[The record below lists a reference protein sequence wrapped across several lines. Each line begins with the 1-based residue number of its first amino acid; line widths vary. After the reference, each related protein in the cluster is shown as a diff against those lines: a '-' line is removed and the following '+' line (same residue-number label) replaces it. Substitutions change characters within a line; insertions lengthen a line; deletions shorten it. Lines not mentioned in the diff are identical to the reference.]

1 MNDKILDLNLVFST
15 PIWGFLVKDYEKLNI
30 NMLEY
35 IKELQKS
42 DPEGV
47 NKSNVF
53 GWHSKGF
60 DMNDKKVS
68 YFFESIKPNIDNILI
83 DMGWD
88 DLNNKINITSAWS
101 IINKKNASNER
112 HIHSNSYISAVYYVS
127 APKNCGDILFHDPR
141 QAKIIRKPNTIKANQ
156 LNAEVVNITPQ
167 SGLLV
172 LFPSYLYHSVAKNN
186 SDEERIIISFNID
199 IQ

>member
-1 MNDKILDLNLVFST
+1 
-15 PIWGFLVKDYEKLNI
+15 
-30 NMLEY
+30 
-35 IKELQKS
+35 
-42 DPEGV
+42 
-47 NKSNVF
+47 
-53 GWHSKGF
+53 
-60 DMNDKKVS
+60 
-68 YFFESIKPNIDNILI
+68 
-83 DMGWD
+83 MGWD
-88 DLNNKINITSAWS
+88 DLNNKIDITSAWS

-141 QAKIIRKPNTIKANQ
+141 EARIIRKPNTIKGNK

-199 IQ
+199 IK